1 MQNKKELLRKE
12 NGYNNE
18 DIIIICMGRLVPKL
32 KIDVIISLLGK
43 HRSLMDRYRLIIIGD
58 GPERKNLEQIACEYN
73 IQDKVS
79 FLGKVY
85 DEKHYHYII

>member
-1 MQNKKELLRKE
+1 MYGEIGSK
-12 NGYNNE
+12 
-18 DIIIICMGRLVPKL
+18 I

-58 GPERKNLEQIACEYN
+58 GPERKNLEQIAFEYN
-73 IQDKVS
+73 IQDKVN